1 MEFLN
6 AQYKYISEQ
15 LRSMSVSQRVA
26 MVLLLVILVG
36 GMYGIIQWGRQAEW
50 TDLLNQSLA
59 AEDIQRVEAQLR
71 LLGVDTRVEGDRLL
85 LRGDDNERR
94 RVMAVLAQ
102 NNTLPKDLSL
112 GFAALVKSDN
122 VWESDQTKI
131 WKHNRALEAEL
142 AAVLSRFR
150 GVKDARVFIVVP
162 ERRGLARTAAV
173 SSASVNLVL
182 HPGEALDK
190 QRILAVANYV
200 AGAVPGLDLK
210 NVKITDGS
218 RSYAV
223 PTGEDVAGNLLELQ
237 QQLEEYYTRKIY
249 DQLRHIKGVVVNV
262 QAGLRQDDAQSVEKK
277 LGPAVPSTVK
287 EKTEETVSG
296 ATAAGPGVRP
306 NQGRNLTDGG
316 GGSSSNKTESEESLQ
331 GERDRTDTQ
340 VVRRAG
346 AVEKLTASINVPA
359 SYIQRI
365 LAVQQPD
372 APEVTPA
379 ALQKA
384 ADAEL
389 PRIQAQVKPLIEL
402 SGTEGASPEGVVAV
416 SWFYDE
422 PAGEAS
428 ATTEMASFDVL
439 GLARDY
445 GPQAGLGLL
454 AVFSLFMMVRIARK
468 AQVTLS
474 SGGTNASGGTGGLGG
489 SYLGGGAGAPYLSP
503 LSNGV
508 EPVGEAQEMEGVL
521 VGHEVDE
528 ETVRTHQIVRQIG
541 QMVKDDPVTVAGVVD
556 HWLKD
561 EN

>member
-6 AQYKYISEQ
+6 AQYKYISAQ
-15 LRSMSVSQRVA
+15 LRSMSASQRAA
-26 MVLLLVILVG
+26 MALLLVVMLG
-36 GMYGIIQWGRQAEW
+36 GLYGIIQWGRQAEW
-50 TDLLNQSLA
+50 TDLLNQSLT
-59 AEDIQRVEAQLR
+59 AEEMQRVEAQLR

-102 NNTLPKDLSL
+102 SNTLPKDLSL
-112 GFAALVKSDN
+112 GFAALVKSEN
-122 VWESDQTKI
+122 VWESDQTKV
-131 WKHNRALEAEL
+131 WKHHRALEAEL
-142 AAVLSRFR
+142 SAVLSRFR

-162 ERRGLARTAAV
+162 ERRGLARTAST

-182 HPGEALDK
+182 QPGESLDK

-200 AGAVPGLDLK
+200 AGAVPGLDAQ

-223 PTGEDVAGNLLELQ
+223 PAGEDVAGNLLELQ

-262 QAGLRQDDAQSVEKK
+262 QAELRQDEAQMVEKK
-277 LGPAVPSTVK
+277 LGPAVASSVK
-287 EKTEETVSG
+287 ERTEETVSG
-296 ATAAGPGVRP
+296 STAAGPGVRP
-306 NQGRNLTDGG
+306 NQGRALTDGG
-316 GGSSSNKTESEESLQ
+316 VGSSSNKTETEEALQ

-340 VVRRAG
+340 VVRRPG
-346 AVEKLTASINVPA
+346 AVERLKASINVPA
-359 SYIQRI
+359 SYLQRI
-365 LAVQQPD
+365 LAVQQPEASD
-372 APEVTPA
+372 VSPA

-389 PRIQAQVKPLIEL
+389 PKIQAQVKPLIER
-402 SGTEGASPEGVVAV
+402 SVGEAAAPESVVAV
-416 SWFYDE
+416 NWFYDE
-422 PAGEAS
+422 PADEAS
-428 ATTEMASFDVL
+428 AAAEMASLDFL
-439 GLARDY
+439 GLAKHY

-454 AVFSLFMMVRIARK
+454 ALFSLFMMVRIARQ

-474 SGGTNASGGTGGLGG
+474 GGGAAAGGSGGMGG
-489 SYLGGGAGAPYLSP
+489 SYFGGGAGAPYLSP
-503 LSNGV
+503 LSSGV

-528 ETVRTHQIVRQIG
+528 ETVRTHQLVRQIG
-541 QMVKDDPVTVAGVVD
+541 QMVKDDPATVATVVD
-556 HWLKD
+556 HWLK
-561 EN
+561 EES